1 MKYKYDVFM
10 KTADSLLYSVATENI
25 YSEMAVQFLWL
36 FKVLFLKKRKAVKA
50 DGKQYKPDDK

>member
-1 MKYKYDVFM
+1 M

-36 FKVLFLKKRKAVKA
+36 FKVLFFKKRKAVKA